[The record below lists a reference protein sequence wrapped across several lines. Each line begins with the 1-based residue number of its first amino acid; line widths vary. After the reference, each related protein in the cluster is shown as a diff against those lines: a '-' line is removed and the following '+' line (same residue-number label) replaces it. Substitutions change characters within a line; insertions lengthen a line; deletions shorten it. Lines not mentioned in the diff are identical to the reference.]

1 MSVRVTERLV
11 GDVVIAPG
19 LPNSPL
25 MVVQSIDE
33 EAKLITTTWFSD
45 RHECQ
50 EGLFPGSALDRV
62 EPPQPPKKE
71 KEKEKEKE
79 KKASPGRRGRPKASK

>member
-11 GDVVIAPG
+11 GDVVIASG

-33 EAKLITTTWFSD
+33 EAKSVFTTWFSD
-45 RHECQ
+45 SHECQ
-50 EGLFPGSALDRV
+50 EGTFPGSALDRFSP
-62 EPPQPPKKE
+62 EEAP
-71 KEKEKEKE
+71 KE
-79 KKASPGRRGRPKASK
+79 KKAATGRRGRKPANPK